1 MITIDALVIQ
11 LRGLRREDLTRWIDS
26 AWVRPTAGA
35 PGQYLFGEIDVARV
49 RLILELRDEMQV
61 NEDALPVVLS
71 LLDQLYALRRQTRQL
86 AEALGQAAPDE
97 VRADLLRRLAS

>member
-1 MITIDALVIQ
+1 MITIEALVIQ
-11 LRGLRREDLTRWIDS
+11 LRGLRREDLARWIDQ
-26 AWVRPTAGA
+26 AWVRPAGG

-71 LLDQLYALRRQTRQL
+71 LLDQLYALRRQARQL
-86 AEALGQAAPDE
+86 AEALGQAAPAD
-97 VRADLLRRLAS
+97 VRADLLRRLAP